1 MRTILS
7 AVLASVFLMSM
18 SLAQTPNLMPLPA
31 RIQYGAGRLPIDSSF
46 FVSISGVDDPR
57 LKHAADRMTTA
68 LARETGLAFTADA
81 AKGKQATLAIHAEH
95 ASNAVQGVGE
105 DESYELNVT
114 AQSATLNAP
123 NPLGI
128 FRGLQTFVQ
137 LVELTPSGFS
147 LPVVN
152 IHDEPR
158 FPWRGLMI
166 DVSRHWLPIE
176 VLERNLD
183 GMEAV
188 KLNVFH
194 WHLSDNQGFRIE
206 SKKFPK
212 LQQLGSDDH
221 YYTQEQV
228 KEVVEYAH
236 ERGIRVIPE
245 FDLPGHST
253 SLFVGYPDLGSAPGP
268 YTIER
273 EYGVFDPA
281 IDPTRES
288 TYKFLDEFV
297 GEMAALFPDAY
308 FHIGGDEVN
317 GKAWDANPKIQEF
330 IHAHSMK
337 NNADLQA
344 YFNKRLQAI
353 VNKHHKIMVGWDE
366 ILSPDLPKSIVIQS
380 WRGQDSLA
388 EAAQKGFHGL
398 LSHGYYIDLY
408 QSAEFHYLNDPLSG
422 KAGDLT
428 DEEKKMILGGEACMW
443 SEMVTPEN
451 VDSRIWPRMA
461 AIAERFWSPQ
471 QTRDVPSMY
480 ARMQSE
486 SLRLQWVGLQH
497 LSYYRPMLER
507 LAGSADIASLQR
519 LADVVQAPP
528 EYAREELHKN
538 ATGHVYTSLESY
550 DRLVDAS
557 HPESM
562 VAVEFN
568 RMVDD
573 VLAHKASPAELEK
586 IRVLLTS
593 WRDNDVNLRP
603 QIEASFLLREAAPL
617 SQNLS
622 ALGAAGLTALD
633 YFEHGARPAPDWA
646 NQQLSLIETIKRPQA
661 ELLLA
666 VAPAVEKLVR
676 ATQETQ

>member
-273 EYGVFDPA
+273 EYGMFDPA

-344 YFNKRLQAI
+344 YFNKRLQEI

-398 LSHGYYIDLY
+398 LSHGYYLDLY

-568 RMVDD
+568 RM
-573 VLAHKASPAELEK
+573 
-586 IRVLLTS
+586 R
-593 WRDNDVNLRP
+593 R
-603 QIEASFLLREAAPL
+603 
-617 SQNLS
+617 
-622 ALGAAGLTALD
+622 
-633 YFEHGARPAPDWA
+633 
-646 NQQLSLIETIKRPQA
+646 
-661 ELLLA
+661 
-666 VAPAVEKLVR
+666 
-676 ATQETQ
+676 